1 MTVSWARVRDVGRQH
16 LAGIRAGVAVVGLV
30 QFGLLETLEHWSLD
44 RLFEW
49 RGPRT
54 PHLSV
59 VIVTIDESS
68 FAELNEQWPF
78 PRAMH
83 GQLLTKI
90 AAGKPLAIG
99 VDVIFDTPSS
109 RGPKDD
115 AALGAAVAAAGNV
128 ILGAAVAHDD
138 QPVPGLDIGYK
149 RTTLNQP
156 IDIIRRGAAGVAP
169 VNMLPDADG
178 QIRRVP
184 IHIRLNDES
193 FAGL

>member
-1 MTVSWARVRDVGRQH
+1 MTVSWARVRDVGRKH
-16 LAGIRAGVAVVGLV
+16 LAGILAGVAVVGLV

-90 AAGKPLAIG
+90 AAGKPLAIA
-99 VDVIFDTPSS
+99 VDLIFDAPSS
-109 RGPKDD
+109 RGPADD
-115 AALGAAVAAAGNV
+115 KALGAAVTSMLHARRSP
-128 ILGAAVAHDD
+128 H
-138 QPVPGLDIGYK
+138 QP
-149 RTTLNQP
+149 
-156 IDIIRRGAAGVAP
+156 
-169 VNMLPDADG
+169 AD
-178 QIRRVP
+178 
-184 IHIRLNDES
+184 
-193 FAGL
+193 

>member
-1 MTVSWARVRDVGRQH
+1 HTRWPRDWSSDVCSSD
-16 LAGIRAGVAVVGLV
+16 LAVVGLV

-90 AAGKPLAIG
+90 ADRKSVVQGKRAGG
-99 VDVIFDTPSS
+99 VS
-109 RGPKDD
+109 
-115 AALGAAVAAAGNV
+115 
-128 ILGAAVAHDD
+128 H
-138 QPVPGLDIGYK
+138 
-149 RTTLNQP
+149 
-156 IDIIRRGAAGVAP
+156 
-169 VNMLPDADG
+169 
-178 QIRRVP
+178 
-184 IHIRLNDES
+184 
-193 FAGL
+193 

>member
-1 MTVSWARVRDVGRQH
+1 MTGSWSRVRDVGRKH
-16 LAGIRAGVAVVGLV
+16 PAGILAGVAVVGLV

-90 AAGKPLAIG
+90 AAGQPLATG
-99 VDVIFDTPSS
+99 LDPIFDAPSPP
-109 RGPKDD
+109 GLADD
-115 AALGAAVAAAGNV
+115 RALGAAVSAARPPV
-128 ILGAAVAHDD
+128 VGAAITHD
-138 QPVPGLDIGYK
+138 I
-149 RTTLNQP
+149 
-156 IDIIRRGAAGVAP
+156 
-169 VNMLPDADG
+169 
-178 QIRRVP
+178 
-184 IHIRLNDES
+184 
-193 FAGL
+193 

>member
-1 MTVSWARVRDVGRQH
+1 MTVSWSRVRDVGRKH
-16 LAGIRAGVAVVGLV
+16 LAGILAGVAVVGLV

-49 RGPRT
+49 RGART

-90 AAGKPLAIG
+90 AAGRPLALRGEPILRAPAPPGPPAYKAVRAPLAPPRRG
-99 VDVIFDTPSS
+99 VL
-109 RGPKDD
+109 R
-115 AALGAAVAAAGNV
+115 AALTHRHAPLYTPA
-128 ILGAAVAHDD
+128 
-138 QPVPGLDIGYK
+138 
-149 RTTLNQP
+149 TL
-156 IDIIRRGAAGVAP
+156 
-169 VNMLPDADG
+169 
-178 QIRRVP
+178 
-184 IHIRLNDES
+184 
-193 FAGL
+193 